1 MSERSIWNARDSID
15 YLQQKTVG
23 RKSTHDCAKFVR
35 EAIEAG
41 GVKLNKHHS
50 AKNYKASLITAG
62 FLSLGSAA
70 GRYLPGD
77 IIIIESSPGHPHGH
91 IALYDGTKWISD
103 FPQRNMLHMYPEQSA
118 RQSGM
123 LNYTI
128 YRYGIRWDSIV
139 GPRHSDLA

>member
-77 IIIIESSPGHPHGH
+77 IIIIESSPATRTATLRYTMAPNGSPISLKETCCICTLSKARDNRECLTIRFIDTVYVGT
-91 IALYDGTKWISD
+91 AL
-103 FPQRNMLHMYPEQSA
+103 
-118 RQSGM
+118 
-123 LNYTI
+123 
-128 YRYGIRWDSIV
+128 
-139 GPRHSDLA
+139 